1 MNRLLTL
8 LARPSTRRPGLTLLL
23 LAMATVGFGVAATN
37 LVMETDMAS
46 FGDEDSEV
54 VQGLERVRDEFD
66 RDAAAIQVT
75 VDAGPDG
82 DVLTPDGLAALVVVE
97 EALLGELDE
106 QVRTDP
112 QGRPRLHTPSTPLLE
127 VLGAQGLDETDAG
140 GRQIGAAAGV
150 VLSEQPRLAGLLS
163 ADLDAEKGQARA
175 ATVLVELDPDLT
187 TEQRLDALDRVR
199 VELGIDD
206 GQLRGEVGGL
216 LVTVNSPEGT
226 NDALEAETRAEA
238 PLLLL
243 LALVA
248 VVAVLGVLLRS
259 AFDVLVGMLALA
271 ATLVW
276 TFGTIAILG
285 PEVLDL
291 LGPLSQIG
299 VVVPV
304 LVIGLGI
311 DYAVHLTS
319 RYHEQRATGQLPGPA
334 AATAMG
340 TVGTALVLATV
351 ATAAGFGMTGFA
363 PLSVIADFG
372 VFTAIGV
379 VSALV
384 VMGGAV
390 PAARVLRDRR
400 RAAQMPA
407 PAAKAGIGRLLASP
421 THLAATHP
429 VPLVL
434 VGLAILVAGAVAADG
449 LETRFDRDDFVP
461 EDSEIGAVVAD
472 QDVLFAG
479 ALTETTYVLVD
490 GDLTDPDMLAAL
502 REAHERLGDVDLVR
516 SDPDGTPQ
524 ATSVVT
530 LLAQLPGDP
539 AGVDDLDDRYQRLE
553 DAAGHELARL
563 VRPDRQAA
571 VVELRTNAG
580 DGEAPVLADD
590 LETAFTPVRD
600 LGAQVLVTSEEQ
612 VIAEMADDLRDFQV
626 RSIAWTLAIV
636 LLLLVGYYGIGHRRP
651 LLGVIAMVPSVIG
664 TALLLGT
671 MALLDV
677 SFDALTATLTAIAVG
692 IGVPYG
698 VHVTNRFEEDLG
710 DGTDVEAAIHRTLA
724 TTGGALLGSALT
736 TFAAFVVLS
745 FSGLALIGRMGAL
758 GAAGISYA
766 LLAALVIQPAALV
779 LWARGR
785 RHHRRS
791 TPARTGAAS
800 VSWWPTPS
808 GGARPPGSP
817 SPVVAPA
824 QDPEPAGTDTVEAG
838 TWELSID
845 DSRSVRYRVVL
856 ASRNGSTAIRS
867 ISIDSRPGRPL
878 EPQHLDEGSLHTVMG
893 LTLSYASRST
903 TAHDRADNT
912 GPHDRGPA

>member
-1 MNRLLTL
+1 VNRLLTL
-8 LARPSTRRPGLTLLL
+8 LARPSTRRPGLTLAI
-23 LAMATVGFGVAATN
+23 LALVTLGFGVAATN

-82 DVLTPDGLAALVVVE
+82 DVLTPDGLTSLLTVEGALVDQ
-97 EALLGELDE
+97 LDG
-106 QVRTDP
+106 QLRTDL
-112 QGRPRLHTPSTPLLE
+112 QGRPRLHTLSTPLLE
-127 VLGAQGLDETDAG
+127 VLAVQGSDVADADA
-140 GRQIGAAAGV
+140 RQIGAAASA

-187 TEQRLDALDRVR
+187 TELRLEALDRVR
-199 VELGIDD
+199 VALGFDE
-206 GQLRGEVGGL
+206 GQLQGEVDGL
-216 LVTVNSPEGT
+216 RVTVNSPEGT
-226 NDALEAETRAEA
+226 NAALESETRAEA

-243 LALVA
+243 LALLA
-248 VVAVLGVLLRS
+248 VVVVLGVLLRS
-259 AFDVLVGMLALA
+259 TFDVVVGMLALA

-276 TFGTIAILG
+276 TFGAIAILG

-291 LGPLSQIG
+291 RGPLSQIG

-304 LVIGLGI
+304 LIIGLGI
-311 DYAVHLTS
+311 DYAVHLLS
-319 RYHEQRATGQLPGPA
+319 RYHEQRATGQLPSLA

-351 ATAAGFGMTGFA
+351 ATAAGFGMTGLA

-379 VSALV
+379 VAALV

-400 RAAQMPA
+400 RAAPTTA
-407 PAAKAGIGRLLASP
+407 REAKAGVGRLLAVP

-429 VPLVL
+429 VTLVL
-434 VGLAILVAGAVAADG
+434 VGFALLVTGAVAANG

-461 EDSEIGAVVAD
+461 QDSAIGAVVAD
-472 QDVLFAG
+472 QDLLFDG
-479 ALTETTYVLVD
+479 ALTEATYVLID
-490 GDLTDPDMLAAL
+490 GDLADPDMLSAL

-516 SDPDGTPQ
+516 SDPDGAPQ
-524 ATSVVT
+524 VTSIVT
-530 LLAQLPGDP
+530 LLAQAPGDP
-539 AGVDDLDDRYQRLE
+539 ANGGVLEDRYQLLD
-553 DAAGHELARL
+553 DAAGPELARL

-571 VVELRTNAG
+571 VVELRTKAG
-580 DGEAPVLADD
+580 DGQAAALADELGLAFAPVR
-590 LETAFTPVRD
+590 E
-600 LGAQVLVTSEEQ
+600 LGAEVLVTSGEQ

-626 RSIAWTLAIV
+626 RSIAWTLLTI
-636 LLLLVGYYGIGHRRP
+636 LLLLVGYYGVGHRRP
-651 LLGVIAMVPSVIG
+651 LLGVIAMIPSVVG
-664 TALLLGT
+664 AALLLGT

-710 DGTDVEAAIHRTLA
+710 DGADVEGAIHRTLA

-736 TFAAFVVLS
+736 TFAAFAVLS
-745 FSGLALIGRMGAL
+745 FSGLALISRMGAL
-758 GAAGISYA
+758 GAAGITYA
-766 LLAALVIQPAALV
+766 LLAAVVIQPAALV
-779 LWARGR
+779 LWARR
-785 RHHRRS
+785 RLRRRDS
-791 TPARTGAAS
+791 DH
-800 VSWWPTPS
+800 
-808 GGARPPGSP
+808 GGPGSSPRGPVAHGWMAVPVARPPA
-817 SPVVAPA
+817 APPPEA
-824 QDPEPAGTDTVEAG
+824 PEPASAT
-838 TWELSID
+838 
-845 DSRSVRYRVVL
+845 
-856 ASRNGSTAIRS
+856 
-867 ISIDSRPGRPL
+867 PP
-878 EPQHLDEGSLHTVMG
+878 
-893 LTLSYASRST
+893 
-903 TAHDRADNT
+903 
-912 GPHDRGPA
+912 